1 MSRFSLD
8 YSSFSE
14 PVSDE
19 MVKQYAANDVSWLT
33 KKTIITISIV
43 LFLFMSVPLVIG
55 TLSSG
60 EGITGSSIF
69 TLFMIAAFTVA
80 AVAAAAYGAKLQAR
94 DTVRMKRFAERN
106 NAVFRQNI
114 TSPGLNGMIFD
125 EGHTRYIEDSLSFTN
140 GIEIGNYTCV
150 KGSGKNRVTYNYSY
164 ARVALS
170 RNLPH
175 MVLDAKSNN
184 FLGSNLPD
192 RFDTSQR
199 LALEGDFNNHFD
211 VYVPGGYERDALY
224 VFTPDVM
231 QVLVDKGS
239 CYDIEIVEDELF
251 IFKTGKMTLSKQS
264 DLEGF
269 MEIAESIAT
278 ELKDQSK
285 RYVDERALQTPGA
298 GAQNVRAAVAK
309 PMIASEGRRLR
320 QERPVFA
327 LLFFGFFLVVLF
339 LPPFLPI
346 NLSDTLVAIGWPLI
360 FLALIGY
367 AFKNYMHSR

>member
-1 MSRFSLD
+1 MSQLSLD

-14 PVSDE
+14 PVTNE

-33 KKTIITISIV
+33 KKTIMTIGIV

-60 EGITGSSIF
+60 DGITGSTIF
-69 TLFMIAAFTVA
+69 TLFLIAAFTVA

-94 DTVRMKRFAERN
+94 DTVRMKRFAQRN
-106 NAVFRQNI
+106 NAVFRQNV
-114 TSPGLNGMIFD
+114 TSPNLNGMIFD

-140 GIEIGNYTCV
+140 GIEVGNYTCV
-150 KGSGKNRVTYNYSY
+150 KGSGKNKVTYNYSY
-164 ARVALS
+164 ARVALN

-192 RFDTSQR
+192 RFDSSQR
-199 LALEGDFNNHFD
+199 LELEGDFNNHFN

-239 CYDIEIVEDELF
+239 RYDIEIVEDELF
-251 IFKTGKMTLSKQS
+251 IFKTGKLTLSKKS
-264 DLEGF
+264 ELEGL
-269 MEIAESIAT
+269 MEIAESIST
-278 ELKDQSK
+278 ELRDQSK
-285 RYVDERALQTPGA
+285 RYVDERVLQNPGV
-298 GAQNVRAAVAK
+298 GVQNINAAITK
-309 PMIASEGRRLR
+309 PVIASEGRRLK
-320 QERPVFA
+320 QQKPVFA
-327 LLFFGFFLVVLF
+327 LVFFGFFLVVLF
-339 LPPFLPI
+339 LPPFLPT
-346 NLSDTLVAIGWPLI
+346 NLADTLVAIGWPLL
-360 FLALIGY
+360 FVTLIGY
-367 AFKNYMHSR
+367 AFKNFMHSR